1 MKRLIGM
8 MGAGDH
14 CVLISQADEIQTQSG
29 TSLALNTRTTS
40 PTQHA
45 LVLCN
50 SIGTPIESKYVD
62 FQPMHWSMNTTHV
75 LVASK
80 SYFYLWGYQ
89 SAVDRTA
96 LKRQTFEKL
105 VYIENP
111 NVAIQIKSDDPSII
125 SVGNIQ
131 VIKQSD

>member
-80 SYFYLWGYQ
+80 SYFYLLGYPFFSTGVTILSFRISGNFPSAIIIYWDQ
-89 SAVDRTA
+89 SPMLCSR
-96 LKRQTFEKL
+96 KL
-105 VYIENP
+105 CLFS
-111 NVAIQIKSDDPSII
+111 NVTM
-125 SVGNIQ
+125 
-131 VIKQSD
+131 